1 MDTLKQLLHHFLRDM
16 YYAEKRV
23 VREHDEMAKKAD
35 SDQLRQLLEMH
46 RDETAGDVNRLE
58 KIFELLGAQPSGTTC
73 EAIDGIVE
81 ENHEILSA
89 SDTEDVRDVGIAA
102 SAQAIEHYE
111 ITRYGTLIAWAKRL
125 NMDEAVRLLEETLQ
139 KHKTADHKLTELAES
154 ALNKRAA

>member
-1 MDTLKQLLHHFLRDM
+1 MDTLKQLLHHFVKDM

-23 VREHDEMAKKAD
+23 VKEHKEMANKAD
-35 SDQLRQLLEMH
+35 SDELRQLLMSHSE
-46 RDETAGDVNRLE
+46 ETAKDVERLE
-58 KIFELLGAQPSGTTC
+58 KVFELLGARPSGTTC
-73 EAIDGIVE
+73 EAIDGIIE

-125 NMDEAVRLLEETLQ
+125 NMDEAVSLLQETIDE
-139 KHKTADHKLTELAES
+139 HKTADHKLTELAES
-154 ALNKRAA
+154 SLNRQAA